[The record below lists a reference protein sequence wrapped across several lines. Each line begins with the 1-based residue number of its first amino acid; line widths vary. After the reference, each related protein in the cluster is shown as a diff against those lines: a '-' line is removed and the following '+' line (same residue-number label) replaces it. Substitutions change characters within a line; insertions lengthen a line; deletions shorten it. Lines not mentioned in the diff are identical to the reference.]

1 MKADLV
7 NLGIGQAGAIAIL
20 GYLVVFLGLVL
31 LMLVVLA
38 MASYFIS
45 KAKKPVVTEGPAPE
59 PVKTAAPAAE
69 PEKKAPTAPGTAGE
83 FKLYNTDPRDAA
95 MVMAIVA
102 DATGIPLNQLRFKSI
117 KVPLLPFPWQH
128 LPQPLLQQH
137 PLPLQL
143 RHLPQLPHLQP

>member
-45 KAKKPVVTEGPAPE
+45 KAKKPVATEGPAPE

-95 MVMAIVA
+95 MVLAIVA
-102 DATGIPLNQLRFKSI
+102 DATGIPLNQLRFKSN
-117 KVPLLPFPWQH
+117 KEVQE
-128 LPQPLLQQH
+128 Q
-137 PLPLQL
+137 
-143 RHLPQLPHLQP
+143 